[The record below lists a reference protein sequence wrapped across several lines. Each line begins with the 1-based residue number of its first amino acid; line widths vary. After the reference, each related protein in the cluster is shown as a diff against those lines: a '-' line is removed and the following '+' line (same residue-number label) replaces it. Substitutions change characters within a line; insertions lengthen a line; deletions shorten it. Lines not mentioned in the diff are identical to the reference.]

1 MMYLLQIK
9 NKQGLTLNRGLT
21 IAPYEYLERFKKL
34 HDKLNIDSSEY
45 LDIKLIQV
53 NITYDSLYDNRF
65 LNRFDIEEL
74 KEIKF
79 LPVTRHLYKILRYNY

>member
-1 MMYLLQIK
+1 MMYLLEIK

-21 IAPYEYLERFKKL
+21 IAPYEYLKRFN
-34 HDKLNIDSSEY
+34 KLNTSINNYNEC
-45 LDIKLIQV
+45 LDIELIQV
-53 NITYDSLYDNRF
+53 NVSYDNRF

-79 LPVTRHLYKILRYNY
+79 IPVTRHLYKILRYNY